1 MKLISINKIVLI
13 LTLIVIFCLILGNIL
28 SNNSNLSNFTT
39 CPILNIYRVK
49 TSRSSSFYDK
59 VLVIGGVHGNEPAPA
74 YAIEDFYKKKKDNI
88 VGNVTFI
95 PRVNSEGIKKNTRY
109 LPCKSSIFISYDI
122 NRHFKYNQKVNKF
135 QKNLIKLIENHDFV
149 LDFHEAYDFNKINNS
164 SVGSASVTC
173 Q

>member
-74 YAIEDFYKKKKDNI
+74 YAIEDFYKKK
-88 VGNVTFI
+88 
-95 PRVNSEGIKKNTRY
+95 R
-109 LPCKSSIFISYDI
+109 
-122 NRHFKYNQKVNKF
+122 
-135 QKNLIKLIENHDFV
+135 
-149 LDFHEAYDFNKINNS
+149 
-164 SVGSASVTC
+164 
-173 Q
+173 